1 MVPVASEFG
10 GNRTPA
16 QAATDLEY
24 THSATGPW
32 DFNLPAAT
40 VDGYDA
46 GFYTDYFDD
55 DTLVGKAASGMV
67 VAFEFNCDGSKISE
81 IFVAA
86 DEDLL

>member
-1 MVPVASEFG
+1 MSQQFATVPPVAADAPS
-10 GNRTPA
+10 
-16 QAATDLEY
+16 
-24 THSATGPW
+24 
-32 DFNLPAAT
+32 